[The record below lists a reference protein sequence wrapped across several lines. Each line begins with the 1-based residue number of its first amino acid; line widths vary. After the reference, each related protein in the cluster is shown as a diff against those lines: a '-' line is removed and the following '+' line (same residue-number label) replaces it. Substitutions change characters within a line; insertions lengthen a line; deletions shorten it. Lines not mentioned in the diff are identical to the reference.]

1 MYTDKKLVCMDCG
14 TEFVFT
20 AGEQEFYAQKGFID
34 EPKRCKDCIKAR
46 KDKMRKKYTVTC
58 AICGCEEQVPF
69 EPKEDKPVYC
79 RACYTSRK

>member
-46 KDKMRKKYTVTC
+46 KNRKKIKYTVTC
-58 AICGCEEQVPF
+58 AMCGCEEQVSF
-69 EPKEDKPVYC
+69 EPKEGRPVYC
-79 RACYTSRK
+79 WACYTSRK